1 MGLPPESLTRVKRAC
16 YGLVDAPLEW
26 YRSVCSFF
34 ERLGLKRC
42 WSDPCCWIF
51 CAEGNLKG
59 IISAHVDDFLFSGKE
74 SCSEWLKVLEAVKK
88 EYKWSDWEED
98 KFVQCGVLIEQHSD
112 QSFSLSREKYVEDL
126 KYINLRAHRKRDKHA
141 LTDEWEKTQLRAL
154 LGGVS
159 WHAQQVAPHFAAEV
173 GLLLS
178 QVNTSTVETVFKANK
193 LMDRVKS
200 MKGHRLKV
208 HHIPF
213 DELAMY
219 VWVDAGSQNR
229 HDGSSTQGIVLGIA
243 SKRMS
248 HGDCVP
254 VSLAAWHSQK
264 IERRCRSPGAAEA
277 LVAINGED
285 TLYYGRFQLAEMMG
299 VPVDVRNV
307 DATVNSI
314 DGSLV
319 TDSRNVYDKMET
331 ETLNIRGAEKRTDL
345 ELLALKSAQWRNYV
359 KIRWVHGEAQLANGL
374 TKSNEY
380 KQLELFY
387 GMGQCWRMV
396 EDPERASARR
406 RKAAGLGPLE
416 SRVATQEELLG
427 NKVLTPS

>member
-1 MGLPPESLTRVKRAC
+1 
-16 YGLVDAPLEW
+16 
-26 YRSVCSFF
+26 
-34 ERLGLKRC
+34 
-42 WSDPCCWIF
+42 
-51 CAEGNLKG
+51 
-59 IISAHVDDFLFSGKE
+59 
-74 SCSEWLKVLEAVKK
+74 
-88 EYKWSDWEED
+88 
-98 KFVQCGVLIEQHSD
+98 
-112 QSFSLSREKYVEDL
+112 
-126 KYINLRAHRKRDKHA
+126 
-141 LTDEWEKTQLRAL
+141 
-154 LGGVS
+154 
-159 WHAQQVAPHFAAEV
+159 
-173 GLLLS
+173 
-178 QVNTSTVETVFKANK
+178 
-193 LMDRVKS
+193 MDRVKS

-213 DELAMY
+213 EELDMY

-277 LVAINGED
+277 LAAINGED

-307 DATVNSI
+307 DATVNYI

-345 ELLALKSAQWRNYV
+345 ELVALKSAQWRNYV

-416 SRVATQEELLG
+416 SRAATQEELLG
-427 NKVLTPS
+427 NKVLTPSWPGCFLVVFGCLLFWGLSGSFQRCFHLMNLLEHINLGRWDRWTFHVILRDKTSSLPWKLGFKLKKARELAPERKALCPFRVVSPLLQQP